1 MLYLNQKRTMWVKD
15 YMKDCFNVITG
26 EKTLAEAVKQMV
38 RQKVNSLV
46 VVDPDSRPVG
56 LVTSHVLIKE
66 VVPEYLKGD
75 PTHSQFG
82 AEGTLDR
89 YAQKS
94 KDKQVSDFMYKEFHA
109 LSDKDAMIEAAS
121 YLVEGDR
128 RTLPVVD
135 GEGKLVGVITR
146 TCVKKALF
154 NSLFPEERI
163 DPKEDCDCPKHSV

>member
-1 MLYLNQKRTMWVKD
+1 MWVRN

-26 EKTLAEAVKQMV
+26 EKTLGEAVEQMV
-38 RQKVNSLV
+38 KQKVNSLV
-46 VVDPDSRPVG
+46 VVDESQKPIG

-89 YAQKS
+89 YAQSS
-94 KDKQVSDFMYKEFHA
+94 KEKKVSEIMYKDFHA
-109 LSDKDAMIEAAS
+109 LNENDAMIEAAS

-128 RTLPVVD
+128 RTLPVVND
-135 GEGKLVGVITR
+135 EGVLVGVITR
-146 TCVKKALF
+146 TCVKKALY
-154 NSLFPEERI
+154 NSIFPESKI
-163 DPKEDCDCPKHSV
+163 DPQEDCDCPKHSV